1 MDAATDD
8 AICHKLDRQSGL
20 PGAEGAVG
28 ARAFGLPGTHGAGWP
43 LVNAIAWAT
52 ALSCRRSC
60 DLGIRPREWRP
71 GHRNSDRDWRGG
83 RDPPNEARRM
93 DRGGGPDARCDAP
106 ALGLVGRREPLVLR
120 PRRSHSPKRCRNVAE
135 HPGDIYF
142 FLKFSHRNSI
152 LMARLTAELLSLSP
166 QARFARLLLR
176 LATPGGTAQVTQ
188 EELGRKAGMSRAAFR
203 RSCAAL
209 IDAGAVRIDYGRVH
223 IVDRVQLKRAAAL
236 D

>member
-1 MDAATDD
+1 MTRS
-8 AICHKLDRQSGL
+8 AISLIDSLGSLAQKGPLAQEPSDLQARM
-20 PGAEGAVG
+20 
-28 ARAFGLPGTHGAGWP
+28 ARAGHWLTLSRGQPLYLAGDLATSVFGLESGGLDIAIPIETGEEVVIHQMKPGEWIGEAALMPDVTRP
-43 LVNAIAWAT
+43 LSVWSAAESRLFCVPAEAI
-52 ALSCRRSC
+52 R
-60 DLGIRPREWRP
+60 
-71 GHRNSDRDWRGG
+71 
-83 RDPPNEARRM
+83 
-93 DRGGGPDARCDAP
+93 
-106 ALGLVGRREPLVLR
+106 
-120 PRRSHSPKRCRNVAE
+120 RNVAE

>member
-1 MDAATDD
+1 LIDSLGSLAQKGPLAQEPSDFQARM
-8 AICHKLDRQSGL
+8 
-20 PGAEGAVG
+20 
-28 ARAFGLPGTHGAGWP
+28 ARASHWLTLARGQPLYLAGDLATSVFGLESGGLDIAIPIETGEEVVIHRMKPGEWIGEAALMPDVTRP
-43 LVNAIAWAT
+43 LSVWSAAESRLFCVPAEAI
-52 ALSCRRSC
+52 R
-60 DLGIRPREWRP
+60 
-71 GHRNSDRDWRGG
+71 
-83 RDPPNEARRM
+83 
-93 DRGGGPDARCDAP
+93 
-106 ALGLVGRREPLVLR
+106 
-120 PRRSHSPKRCRNVAE
+120 RNVAE